1 MGRPGHDL
9 RRWNSLGA
17 PLVPVAED
25 DRELKISPASSPMR
39 GPGVGSGPDACAS
52 LTCDEGSLSEASD
65 IAPRVIP
72 VTSAAL
78 RLGLLAVPEPRV
90 PAIGAGS
97 VNRLPGTSG
106 IARSHRRAI
115 DGRRAEKKPAGLG
128 CRSYSLGSGLSMLR
142 ARRPP
147 RNAAAKDSE
156 YHQLMPLV
164 LQTLGRLRCVRVA
177 LPIGVA
183 FSRVARSVSVVV
195 FFRAT
200 EPAKRLRFPKTDR
213 PTFSSSLVFATR
225 SSGGW
230 SRVPVS
236 ALDAWFRAHSH
247 ADAVNGPP
255 PASSADLAAIAR
267 RFAVSRG
274 TPPKHAARVSVGEC
288 GDTDSARSAA
298 SRADSFEEEARTPTG
313 ASPRFFGFG
322 GSVESPS
329 RAPETAPTSV
339 DDLVDRA
346 VARANAF
353 SDAQTRAFG
362 EACAQSRWCAV
373 NKLSGDEVR
382 LLGPAFRTFRFG
394 LVVSGFSGFSGF
406 SAFRSVF
413 NFRLWAF
420 RRFFRFGCG
429 HFF

>member
-183 FSRVARSVSVVV
+183 FSRVARFAFGCW
-195 FFRAT
+195 FFSR
-200 EPAKRLRFPKTDR
+200 DR
-213 PTFSSSLVFATR
+213 TSETFTFSE
-225 SSGGW
+225 
-230 SRVPVS
+230 
-236 ALDAWFRAHSH
+236 D
-247 ADAVNGPP
+247 
-255 PASSADLAAIAR
+255 
-267 RFAVSRG
+267 
-274 TPPKHAARVSVGEC
+274 
-288 GDTDSARSAA
+288 
-298 SRADSFEEEARTPTG
+298 
-313 ASPRFFGFG
+313 
-322 GSVESPS
+322 
-329 RAPETAPTSV
+329 
-339 DDLVDRA
+339 
-346 VARANAF
+346 
-353 SDAQTRAFG
+353 
-362 EACAQSRWCAV
+362 
-373 NKLSGDEVR
+373 
-382 LLGPAFRTFRFG
+382 
-394 LVVSGFSGFSGF
+394 
-406 SAFRSVF
+406 
-413 NFRLWAF
+413 
-420 RRFFRFGCG
+420 
-429 HFF
+429 